1 MQGKH
6 WLVVVSFFVLGA
18 VGCRE
23 LNREAYCPTHPTDTD
38 CLREPDQCGDI
49 MCAAPTP
56 VCDTSTTSCVQC
68 VENKDCLSAYCTAQH
83 TCIECRMDDD
93 CPSKLCLADNKCAG
107 TDEVTYVSEDNST
120 DNPMCSLD
128 SPCQN
133 LDQAVKATA
142 LGRYI
147 KLTGAIV
154 NAGATTFDNK
164 NVTIYGR
171 LGAQISRSSPGEVL
185 IIKGIGSPEVNLIDL
200 EIVCNV
206 SSGGK
211 NCVEI
216 ADTAIVTMTRVDVHN
231 HGQVGVSL
239 DGTTS
244 KLVMNESKVRDNTL
258 DGLQIAGGTLEFHHS
273 WVLRN
278 GGTAGV
284 SVTNAVKTT
293 IDSSVIADNS
303 GTNGGVSILAG
314 PFVIRNSIVSRN
326 GSAISSFGGM
336 VLSSTNLMF
345 EFNTVVNNVAKATGV
360 SGISC
365 AAPTAL
371 SNSILVNNVIGA
383 TCAPDYSLTAISG
396 TPSGT
401 NKTGEPSFL
410 DVDGDPTRPMFFRIG
425 SASAAKDSADPA
437 ATLDVD
443 IDGQA
448 RSDARKD
455 MGADEFK

>member
-1 MQGKH
+1 MQCKH
-6 WLVVVSFFVLGA
+6 WLVVVSILVFGA

-23 LNREAYCPTHPTDTD
+23 LNREAYCPDHPDDLD
-38 CLREPDQCGDI
+38 CKRAPDRCGDI

-56 VCDTSTTSCVQC
+56 VCETGTTTCVQC
-68 VENKDCLSAYCTAQH
+68 VEDKDCLSAYCTAQH

-107 TDEVTYVSEDNST
+107 IDEVTYVGGDNST
-120 DNPMCSLD
+120 DNPMCSLG

-147 KLTGAIV
+147 KLAGAIV

-200 EIVCNV
+200 EIVGNV

-216 ADTAIVTMTRVDVHN
+216 ADTAIVTMARVDVHN
-231 HGQVGVSL
+231 HGQAGVSL

-244 KLVMNESKVRDNTL
+244 KLVMNESKVRNNTL
-258 DGLQIAGGTLEFHHS
+258 DGLQVANGTLEVNHS
-273 WVLRN
+273 WILNN

-284 SVTNAVKTT
+284 SVTNATKTT
-293 IDSSVIADNS
+293 IDSTVIADNS
-303 GTNGGVSILAG
+303 GTNGGVYILAG
-314 PFVIRNSIVSRN
+314 PCVIRNSIISRN
-326 GSAISSFGGM
+326 GGAGSNFGGM
-336 VLSSTNLMF
+336 ALSSTSVIF
-345 EFNTVVNNVAKATGV
+345 EFNTVANNVAKAAGI

-365 AAPTAL
+365 AAPTVLA
-371 SNSILVNNVIGA
+371 NSILTSNAIGA
-383 TCAPDYSLTAISG
+383 TCAPDYSLTALTG

-401 NKTGEPSFL
+401 NKTGDPSFL
-410 DVDGDPTRPMFFRIG
+410 DVDGDPTGPMFFRIG
-425 SASAAKDSADPA
+425 SASAAKDSANPA

>member
-1 MQGKH
+1 MQGKQ
-6 WLVVVSFFVLGA
+6 WILIAVLFPA
-18 VGCRE
+18 AFGCRE
-23 LNREAYCPTHPTDTD
+23 LNREYYCPAHPTDIR
-38 CLREPDQCGDI
+38 CVPEPERCGDI

-56 VCDTSTTSCVQC
+56 FCDSSATNCVQC
-68 VENKDCLSAYCTAQH
+68 VEDEDCLNAYCTTQH

-93 CPSKLCLADNKCAG
+93 CPSKLCLADNTCAG
-107 TDEVTYVSEDNST
+107 TDQVTYVGGDNPT

-171 LGAQISRSSPGEVL
+171 SAAQISRSSPGEVL

-200 EIVCNV
+200 EIVGNV

-216 ADTAIVTMTRVDVHN
+216 ADTAIVTMARVDVHN
-231 HGQVGVSL
+231 HGQAGISL

-244 KLVMNESKVRDNTL
+244 KLVMNESKVRNNTL
-258 DGLQIAGGTLEFHHS
+258 DGLQVANGTLEINHS
-273 WVLRN
+273 WILNN

-284 SVTNAVKTT
+284 SVTNATKTT
-293 IDSSVIADNS
+293 IDSTVIADNS
-303 GTNGGVSILAG
+303 GINGGVSILAG
-314 PFVIRNSIVSRN
+314 PCEIRNSIISRN
-326 GSAISSFGGM
+326 GGAGSNFGGM
-336 VLSSTNLMF
+336 ALSSNSVIL
-345 EFNTVVNNVAKATGV
+345 EFNTVANNVAKAAGI

-365 AAPTAL
+365 AAFTVLA
-371 SNSILVNNVIGA
+371 NSILASNAIGA

-401 NKTGEPSFL
+401 NKTGDPSFL
-410 DVDGDPTRPMFFRIG
+410 DVDGDPMGAMFFRIG
-425 SASAAKDSADPA
+425 SASAAKDSANPS
-437 ATLDVD
+437 ATLGVD
-443 IDGQA
+443 IDGQV
-448 RSDARKD
+448 RDAMKD
-455 MGADEFK
+455 MGADEFR